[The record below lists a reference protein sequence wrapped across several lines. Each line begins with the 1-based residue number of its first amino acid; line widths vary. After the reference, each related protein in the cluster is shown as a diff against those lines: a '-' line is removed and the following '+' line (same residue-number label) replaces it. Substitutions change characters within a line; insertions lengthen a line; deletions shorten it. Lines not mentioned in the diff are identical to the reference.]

1 MDWSSQWTCL
11 LPVSQWFKLIWDLF
25 SLHRL
30 LKSNCFITQHD
41 DSQHVRLQTP
51 DRPHT
56 PVYSHMADLW
66 PLWGLQVERLQTSQ
80 KTGSDVC
87 GGFRSLLVKTS
98 SCAKMNRWRVK
109 RFLLGQWRIVGQ
121 LGSLGMMGRILCCR
135 CCCGIS
141 GGRGH
146 QLGGSWCF
154 SYLAGPSHMGGTMRP
169 AIAERRPDK
178 DVHISSTEINSSM
191 C

>member
-41 DSQHVRLQTP
+41 DTQHTHLSTVTWLTSDLSEVSRWSDCRRL
-51 DRPHT
+51 R
-56 PVYSHMADLW
+56 
-66 PLWGLQVERLQTSQ
+66 RLVPTSAVA
-80 KTGSDVC
+80 SEV
-87 GGFRSLLVKTS
+87 S
-98 SCAKMNRWRVK
+98 
-109 RFLLGQWRIVGQ
+109 QWRRRAALKLIGEESNAFYWGSEGFSGQ

-146 QLGGSWCF
+146 QLGGSGCF
-154 SYLAGPSHMGGTMRP
+154 SYLAGPPHMGGTMRP

-178 DVHISSTEINSSM
+178 HVHISSTETNSSM